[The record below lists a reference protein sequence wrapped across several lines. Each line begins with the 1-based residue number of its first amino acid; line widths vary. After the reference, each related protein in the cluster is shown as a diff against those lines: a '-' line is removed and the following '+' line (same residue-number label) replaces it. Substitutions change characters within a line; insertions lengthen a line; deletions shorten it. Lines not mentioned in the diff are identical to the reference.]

1 MKQIEN
7 YNHKLT
13 EKKWQK
19 FWADNSTFY
28 FNPSANGEK
37 FYMLPMF
44 LYPSGEMHLGHL
56 RNFSISDVIVRF
68 KRLQGYNV
76 LHPTG
81 ADAFGL
87 PAENAAIKKGIHP
100 SEWTYKNL
108 DKIMKS
114 MLACG
119 LSFDT
124 SRIFA
129 TCDPEYYG
137 FQQKIFIDLYKHGL
151 AFQKES
157 YVNWDPVDQT
167 VLANEQV
174 INGRGWR
181 SDAPVEKKKLKQW
194 FLKITKYADELL
206 DCIKNGDLKGWPE
219 KVRLMQE
226 NWIGK
231 SEGATVRFNIVK
243 SNEIENFLSTT
254 LCKNGVS
261 EANTT
266 PAPICKG
273 GAHEVSGGL
282 TASLHKNGTY
292 EATEDLTKR
301 YTPYNKDLVKKAQEL
316 RKNQTPL
323 EKKFWYDVLSNK
335 NFKNL
340 KWTRQK
346 PIDNYIVDFFCN
358 ELMLAIELD
367 GDSHSNQVKYDLER
381 TKKLN
386 ELGIE
391 VIRYTNKDVYN
402 NLEGLYLDLEERV
415 DKRLKEL
422 KNMSTPLPTSSV
434 SPLTKGSDG
443 DVDFVGSSI
452 IKGDNGSIDFASS
465 SITKEGEWCQ
475 IFNFIEVYTTR
486 PDTLYGAS
494 FVGISPNHPLAE
506 ELAKNNKEIADFIE
520 ECKKAPVDEE
530 SLETMEKK
538 GTPTGIFVEHPFDKN
553 WKLPVWI
560 ANFILMDYGTGA
572 IFACPAHDQRDY
584 EFAKKYDLPIK
595 PVVAPKNEFEDIK
608 KNNFQFSSS
617 LCSAGTSLND
627 KLPIASKLASVQHCA
642 SIFNFQ
648 LPYTDEGIAINSDFL
663 NGLPTKEAKQK
674 AIEKIEELGIGERKI
689 NYRLRDW
696 GVSRQRYWGCPI
708 PMVYC
713 EDCGVVP
720 EKEENLPIKLPEDV
734 VFDGKGNPLANH
746 PTWKYT
752 TCPHCGKPAI
762 RETDTMDTFV
772 DSSWYFARFVDLDK
786 KNPVN
791 RELCNKILPIDQ
803 YVGGIEHATMHLIYS
818 RFFTKVMADM
828 GYFDKSIRE
837 PAKRLF
843 NQGMVCHK
851 AYRNGKKEWC
861 YPWNVKEENGKY
873 FDINT
878 GEELSCEG
886 IIKMSKSKCNVVD
899 INTIIEDY
907 GADAARLFVLSD
919 TPADKDFEWTTE
931 GIEGSWKYI
940 NRIWKLG
947 AGFAEENDIGRL
959 KNIKITKVNDLLKE
973 NHRAIKAVSSFL
985 DSLEF
990 NKAIA
995 RIRELSNT
1003 IEKAEIKDEED
1014 LAIKYL
1020 AIKNLIKL
1028 LSPFT
1033 PHLCEELNE
1042 LLGGDRALDK
1052 SNWPAFDEAL
1062 TVDNEI
1068 TIAIQVNG
1076 KLRGEIVVKKDLTKE
1091 EIEEL
1096 AKNQENVK
1104 KHLEGKDI
1112 KKIIVVPNRL
1122 VNFVI

>member
-1 MKQIEN
+1 MVQVEN

-19 FWADNSTFY
+19 FWADNNTFH
-28 FNPSANGEK
+28 FDPNNKREK

-44 LYPSGEMHLGHL
+44 LYPSGEMHVGHL
-56 RNFSISDVIVRF
+56 RNFSISDVIARF

-87 PAENAAIKKGIHP
+87 PAENAAIKRGIHP

-114 MLACG
+114 MLSCG
-119 LSFDT
+119 LSFDI
-124 SRIFA
+124 SRVFA

-137 FQQKIFIDLYKHGL
+137 FQQKLFIDLYKHGL
-151 AFQKES
+151 AYQKES

-174 INGRGWR
+174 IDGRGWR
-181 SDAPVEKKKLKQW
+181 SDALVEKKKLKQW
-194 FLKITKYADELL
+194 FFKITKYADKLL
-206 DCIKNGDLKGWPE
+206 DGIKNGDLKGWPE

-231 SEGATVRFNIVK
+231 SEGATVRF
-243 SNEIENFLSTT
+243 
-254 LCKNGVS
+254 G
-261 EANTT
+261 
-266 PAPICKG
+266 ICK
-273 GAHEVSGGL
+273 
-282 TASLHKNGTY
+282 
-292 EATEDLTKR
+292 D
-301 YTPYNKDLVKKAQEL
+301 KANNSSAKL
-316 RKNQTPL
+316 
-323 EKKFWYDVLSNK
+323 
-335 NFKNL
+335 
-340 KWTRQK
+340 
-346 PIDNYIVDFFCN
+346 CN
-358 ELMLAIELD
+358 ESAKAFD
-367 GDSHSNQVKYDLER
+367 
-381 TKKLN
+381 
-386 ELGIE
+386 
-391 VIRYTNKDVYN
+391 
-402 NLEGLYLDLEERV
+402 
-415 DKRLKEL
+415 
-422 KNMSTPLPTSSV
+422 
-434 SPLTKGSDG
+434 
-443 DVDFVGSSI
+443 
-452 IKGDNGSIDFASS
+452 
-465 SITKEGEWCQ
+465 
-475 IFNFIEVYTTR
+475 FIEVYTTR
-486 PDTLYGAS
+486 PDTLFGAS

-538 GTPTGIFVEHPFDKN
+538 GIPTGIFVEHPFDKN

-584 EFAKKYDLPIK
+584 DFATKYNLPIK
-595 PVVAPKNEFEDIK
+595 PVVAPESEITQNSPSHQGESGDESQNNE
-608 KNNFQFSSS
+608 NNFQLS
-617 LCSAGTSLND
+617 T
-627 KLPIASKLASVQHCA
+627 
-642 SIFNFQ
+642 FNFQ
-648 LPYTDEGIAINSDFL
+648 LPFTDEGIAINSDFL

-708 PMVYC
+708 PMIYC
-713 EDCGVVP
+713 EHCGVVP
-720 EKEENLPIKLPEDV
+720 EKEENLPVKLPEDV

-746 PTWKYT
+746 PTWKHT
-752 TCPHCGKPAI
+752 TCPCCGRPAI

-772 DSSWYFARFVDLDK
+772 DSSWYFMRFVDLDK

-791 RELCNKILPIDQ
+791 TELCNKLLPINQ

-828 GYFDKSIRE
+828 GYIDKSIKE

-851 AYRNGKKEWC
+851 AYKNCKKEWC

-873 FDINT
+873 YDINT
-878 GEELSCEG
+878 GEELNCQG

-899 INTIIEDY
+899 INTVIEDY
-907 GADAARLFVLSD
+907 GADSARLFVLSD

-931 GIEGSWKYI
+931 GIEGTWKYI
-940 NRIWKLG
+940 NRVWKIG
-947 AGFAEENDIGRL
+947 ATFALEQDLDRI
-959 KNIKITKVNDLLKE
+959 KNIKINKKNELLIE
-973 NHRAIKAVSSFL
+973 NHKAIKDITSYFNNM
-985 DSLEF
+985 EF

-995 RIRELSNT
+995 RLREFSNF
-1003 IEKAEIKDEED
+1003 IEKAKINDDED

-1020 AIKNLIKL
+1020 AISNLIKML
-1028 LSPFT
+1028 APFA
-1033 PHLCEELNE
+1033 PHVCEELNKMLKHNE
-1042 LLGGDRALDK
+1042 TLDIAE
-1052 SNWPAFDEAL
+1052 WPKFDEKL
-1062 TVDNEI
+1062 TVDSEI

-1076 KLRGEIVVKKDLTKE
+1076 KLRGDIKAKKDEDKKI
-1091 EIEEL
+1091 IEEL

-1104 KHLEGKDI
+1104 KYLEGKEI
-1112 KKIIVVPNRL
+1112 KKVIIVPNRL
-1122 VNFVI
+1122 INFVI

>member
-1 MKQIEN
+1 MVQVEN

-19 FWADNSTFY
+19 FWADNNTFH
-28 FNPSANGEK
+28 FDPNNKREK

-44 LYPSGEMHLGHL
+44 LYPSGEMHVGHL
-56 RNFSISDVIVRF
+56 RNFSISDVIARF

-87 PAENAAIKKGIHP
+87 PAENAAIKRGIHP

-114 MLACG
+114 MLSCG
-119 LSFDT
+119 LSFDI
-124 SRIFA
+124 SRVFA

-137 FQQKIFIDLYKHGL
+137 FQQKLFIDLYKHGL
-151 AFQKES
+151 AYQKES

-174 INGRGWR
+174 IDGRGWR
-181 SDAPVEKKKLKQW
+181 SDAIVEKKKLKQW
-194 FLKITKYADELL
+194 FFKITKYADKLL
-206 DCIKNGDLKGWPE
+206 DGIKNGDLKGWPE

-231 SEGATVRFNIVK
+231 SEGATVRF
-243 SNEIENFLSTT
+243 S
-254 LCKNGVS
+254 
-261 EANTT
+261 
-266 PAPICKG
+266 ICK
-273 GAHEVSGGL
+273 
-282 TASLHKNGTY
+282 
-292 EATEDLTKR
+292 
-301 YTPYNKDLVKKAQEL
+301 
-316 RKNQTPL
+316 
-323 EKKFWYDVLSNK
+323 
-335 NFKNL
+335 
-340 KWTRQK
+340 
-346 PIDNYIVDFFCN
+346 DNTHSAILCN
-358 ELMLAIELD
+358 ESAKAFD
-367 GDSHSNQVKYDLER
+367 
-381 TKKLN
+381 
-386 ELGIE
+386 
-391 VIRYTNKDVYN
+391 
-402 NLEGLYLDLEERV
+402 
-415 DKRLKEL
+415 
-422 KNMSTPLPTSSV
+422 
-434 SPLTKGSDG
+434 
-443 DVDFVGSSI
+443 
-452 IKGDNGSIDFASS
+452 
-465 SITKEGEWCQ
+465 
-475 IFNFIEVYTTR
+475 FIEVYTTR
-486 PDTLYGAS
+486 PDTLFGAS
-494 FVGISPNHPLAE
+494 FIGISANHPLAE

-538 GTPTGIFVEHPFDKN
+538 GIPTGIFVEHPFDKN

-584 EFAKKYDLPIK
+584 DFATKYNLPIK
-595 PVVAPKNEFEDIK
+595 PVVAPESEIAQNSPSYLTEEQKIQNPPSPQGGRGHESQNNG
-608 KNNFQFSSS
+608 NNFQFS
-617 LCSAGTSLND
+617 T
-627 KLPIASKLASVQHCA
+627 
-642 SIFNFQ
+642 FNFQ
-648 LPYTDEGIAINSDFL
+648 LPFTEEGIAINSDFL

-674 AIEKIEELGIGERKI
+674 AIEKIKELGIGERKI

-708 PMVYC
+708 PMIYC
-713 EDCGVVP
+713 EHCGVVP
-720 EKEENLPIKLPEDV
+720 EKEENLPVKLPEDV

-746 PTWKYT
+746 PTWKHT
-752 TCPHCGKPAI
+752 TCPCCGRPAI

-772 DSSWYFARFVDLDK
+772 DSSWYFMRFVDLDK

-791 RELCNKILPIDQ
+791 TELCNKMLPIDQ

-828 GYFDKSIRE
+828 GYIDKSIKE

-851 AYRNGKKEWC
+851 AYKNCKKEWC

-873 FDINT
+873 YDINT
-878 GEELSCEG
+878 GEELNCQG

-899 INTIIEDY
+899 INTVIEDY

-931 GIEGSWKYI
+931 GIEGTWKYI
-940 NRIWKLG
+940 NRVWKIG
-947 AGFAEENDIGRL
+947 ATFALEQDLDKI
-959 KNIKITKVNDLLKE
+959 KNIKINKKNELLIE
-973 NHRAIKAVSSFL
+973 NHKAVKDITSYFNNM
-985 DSLEF
+985 EF

-995 RIRELSNT
+995 RLREFSNF
-1003 IEKAEIKDEED
+1003 IEKAKINDDED

-1020 AIKNLIKL
+1020 AISNLIKML
-1028 LSPFT
+1028 APFA
-1033 PHLCEELNE
+1033 PHVCEELNKILKHNE
-1042 LLGGDRALDK
+1042 TLDIAE
-1052 SNWPAFDEAL
+1052 WPKFDEKL
-1062 TVDNEI
+1062 TVDSEI

-1076 KLRGEIVVKKDLTKE
+1076 KLRGDIKAKKDEDKK
-1091 EIEEL
+1091 IVEEL

-1104 KHLEGKDI
+1104 KYLEGKEI
-1112 KKIIVVPNRL
+1112 KKVIIVPNRL
-1122 VNFVI
+1122 INFVI

>member
-1 MKQIEN
+1 MVQVEN

-19 FWADNSTFY
+19 FWADNNTFH
-28 FNPSANGEK
+28 FDPNNKREK

-44 LYPSGEMHLGHL
+44 LYPSGEMHVGHL
-56 RNFSISDVIVRF
+56 RNFSISDVIARF

-87 PAENAAIKKGIHP
+87 PAENAAIKRGIHP

-114 MLACG
+114 MLSCG
-119 LSFDT
+119 LSFDI
-124 SRIFA
+124 SRVFA

-137 FQQKIFIDLYKHGL
+137 FQQKLFIDLYKHGL
-151 AFQKES
+151 AYQKES

-174 INGRGWR
+174 IDGRGWR
-181 SDAPVEKKKLKQW
+181 SDAIVEKKKLKQW
-194 FLKITKYADELL
+194 FFKITKYADKLL
-206 DCIKNGDLKGWPE
+206 DGIKNGDLKGWPE

-231 SEGATVRFNIVK
+231 SEGATVRF
-243 SNEIENFLSTT
+243 S
-254 LCKNGVS
+254 
-261 EANTT
+261 
-266 PAPICKG
+266 ICK
-273 GAHEVSGGL
+273 
-282 TASLHKNGTY
+282 
-292 EATEDLTKR
+292 
-301 YTPYNKDLVKKAQEL
+301 
-316 RKNQTPL
+316 
-323 EKKFWYDVLSNK
+323 
-335 NFKNL
+335 
-340 KWTRQK
+340 
-346 PIDNYIVDFFCN
+346 DNAPSAILCN
-358 ELMLAIELD
+358 ESAKAFD
-367 GDSHSNQVKYDLER
+367 
-381 TKKLN
+381 
-386 ELGIE
+386 
-391 VIRYTNKDVYN
+391 
-402 NLEGLYLDLEERV
+402 
-415 DKRLKEL
+415 
-422 KNMSTPLPTSSV
+422 
-434 SPLTKGSDG
+434 
-443 DVDFVGSSI
+443 
-452 IKGDNGSIDFASS
+452 
-465 SITKEGEWCQ
+465 
-475 IFNFIEVYTTR
+475 FIEVYTTR
-486 PDTLYGAS
+486 PDTLFGAS
-494 FVGISPNHPLAE
+494 FIGISANHPLAE

-538 GTPTGIFVEHPFDKN
+538 GIPTGIFVEHPFDKN

-584 EFAKKYDLPIK
+584 DFATKYNLPIK
-595 PVVAPKNEFEDIK
+595 PVVAPESEIAQNSPSYLTEEQKIQNPPSPQGGRGHESQNNG
-608 KNNFQFSSS
+608 NNFQFS
-617 LCSAGTSLND
+617 T
-627 KLPIASKLASVQHCA
+627 
-642 SIFNFQ
+642 FNFQ
-648 LPYTDEGIAINSDFL
+648 LPFTEEGIAINSDFL

-674 AIEKIEELGIGERKI
+674 AIEKIKELGIGERKI

-708 PMVYC
+708 PMIYC
-713 EDCGVVP
+713 EHCGVVP
-720 EKEENLPIKLPEDV
+720 EKEENLPVKLPEDV

-746 PTWKYT
+746 PTWKHT
-752 TCPHCGKPAI
+752 TCPCCGRPAI

-772 DSSWYFARFVDLDK
+772 DSSWYFMRFVDLDK

-791 RELCNKILPIDQ
+791 TELCNKMLPIDQ

-828 GYFDKSIRE
+828 GYIDKSIKE

-851 AYRNGKKEWC
+851 AYKNCKKEWC

-873 FDINT
+873 YDINT
-878 GEELSCEG
+878 GEELNCQG

-899 INTIIEDY
+899 INTVIEDY

-931 GIEGSWKYI
+931 GIEGTWKYI
-940 NRIWKLG
+940 NRVWKIG
-947 AGFAEENDIGRL
+947 ATFALEQDLDKI
-959 KNIKITKVNDLLKE
+959 KNIKINKKNELLIE
-973 NHRAIKAVSSFL
+973 NHKAVKDITSYFNNM
-985 DSLEF
+985 EF

-995 RIRELSNT
+995 RLREFSNF
-1003 IEKAEIKDEED
+1003 IEKAKINDDED

-1020 AIKNLIKL
+1020 AISNLIKML
-1028 LSPFT
+1028 APFA
-1033 PHLCEELNE
+1033 PHVCEELNKILKHNE
-1042 LLGGDRALDK
+1042 TLDIAE
-1052 SNWPAFDEAL
+1052 WPKFDEKL
-1062 TVDNEI
+1062 TVDSEI

-1076 KLRGEIVVKKDLTKE
+1076 KLRGDIKAKKDEDKK
-1091 EIEEL
+1091 IVEEL

-1104 KHLEGKDI
+1104 KYLEGKEI
-1112 KKIIVVPNRL
+1112 KKVIIVPNRL
-1122 VNFVI
+1122 INFVI

>member
-1 MKQIEN
+1 MAQVEN
-7 YNHKLT
+7 YNHKLV

-19 FWADNSTFY
+19 FWDKNNTFY
-28 FNPSANGEK
+28 FDPNDKKEK

-56 RNFSISDVIVRF
+56 RNFSISDVIARF

-87 PAENAAIKKGIHP
+87 PAENAAIKRNIHP

-108 DKIMKS
+108 EKIMNS
-114 MLACG
+114 MYACG
-119 LSFDT
+119 LSFDK
-124 SRIFA
+124 SRVFA

-174 INGRGWR
+174 IDGRGWR
-181 SDAPVEKKKLKQW
+181 SDAIVEKKKLKQW
-194 FLKITKYADELL
+194 FLKITDYADKLL
-206 DCIKNGDLKGWPE
+206 ESIKNGDLAGWPE

-231 SEGATVRFNIVK
+231 SQGATLRFYIDKNNTLPASIYNDE
-243 SNEIENFLSTT
+243 SCENNSLHAS
-254 LCKNGVS
+254 L
-261 EANTT
+261 
-266 PAPICKG
+266 CKG
-273 GAHEVSGGL
+273 GSCGNNSLPASLCKGGSCEATGGL
-282 TASLHKNGTY
+282 SLKKY
-292 EATEDLTKR
+292 I
-301 YTPYNKDLVKKAQEL
+301 PYNKDLVEKAKEL

-323 EKKFWYDVLSNK
+323 EKKFWYDVLYNK
-335 NFKNL
+335 SFKNL

-346 PIDNYIVDFFCN
+346 PIDNYIVDFFCD

-367 GDSHSNQVKYDLER
+367 GDTHSNQVKYDIER
-381 TKKLN
+381 TKNLN
-386 ELGIE
+386 KLGIE
-391 VIRYTNKDVYN
+391 VIRYNNKDIYN
-402 NLEGLYLDLEERV
+402 NIEGVYLDLEEKV
-415 DKRLKEL
+415 NKRKIDL
-422 KNMSTPLPTSSV
+422 NSQPPADFVST
-434 SPLTKGSDG
+434 PLTKGG
-443 DVDFVGSSI
+443 KGVADFVNTTPTKGGKGVADFVNTTPTKGGKSVADFVNTTPTN
-452 IKGDNGSIDFASS
+452 GDNSGLD
-465 SITKEGEWCQ
+465 
-475 IFNFIEVYTTR
+475 FIEVYTTR

-494 FVGISPNHPLAE
+494 FIGISANHPLAE
-506 ELAKNNKEIADFIE
+506 KLAKTNKDIAKFIE
-520 ECKKAPVDEE
+520 ECKTTPIDEE

-538 GTPTGIFVEHPFDKN
+538 GIDTGIFVEHPFDKN

-584 EFAKKYDLPIK
+584 EFAKKYNLPIK
-595 PVVAPKNEFEDIK
+595 VVVSPDGKDFELNNEAYEE
-608 KNNFQFSSS
+608 
-617 LCSAGTSLND
+617 
-627 KLPIASKLASVQHCA
+627 
-642 SIFNFQ
+642 
-648 LPYTDEGIAINSDFL
+648 EGIAINSNFL
-663 NGLPTKEAKQK
+663 NGLTTKEAKQK
-674 AIEKIEELGIGERKI
+674 AIEKIEEMGIGKAKT

-752 TCPHCGKPAI
+752 TCPKCGKPAI

-772 DSSWYFARFVDLDK
+772 DSSWYFMRFVDLDK
-786 KNPVN
+786 NNPIN
-791 RELCNKILPIDQ
+791 KDLCNKILPIDQ
-803 YVGGIEHATMHLIYS
+803 YVGGIEHATMHLMYS
-818 RFFTKVMADM
+818 RFFTKALADM
-828 GYFDKSIRE
+828 GYFDKSIKE
-837 PAKRLF
+837 PTKKLF

-851 AYRNGKKEWC
+851 AYRNKKKEWC

-878 GEELSCEG
+878 GEELTCEG
-886 IIKMSKSKCNVVD
+886 VIKMSKSKCNVVD

-907 GADAARLFVLSD
+907 GADSARLFVLSD

-931 GIEGSWKYI
+931 GIEGAWKYI
-940 NRIWKLG
+940 NRVWKLG
-947 AGFAEENDIGRL
+947 ATFAEENDLDKL
-959 KNIKITKVNDLLKE
+959 KNIKVNKTNALLIE
-973 NHRAIKAVSSFL
+973 NHKAVKAVSSFL
-985 DSLEF
+985 ENLEF

-995 RIRELSNT
+995 RLREFSNA
-1003 IEKAEIKDEED
+1003 IEKFTPQDDED
-1014 LAIKYL
+1014 KVIKYQC
-1020 AIKNLIKL
+1020 IVNLVKM

-1033 PHLCEELNE
+1033 PHLCEELNS
-1042 LLGGDRALDK
+1042 LLKQTPTLDIA
-1052 SNWPAFDEAL
+1052 SWPTYDEKL
-1062 TVDNEI
+1062 TIDTEI

-1076 KLRGEIVVKKDLTKE
+1076 KLRGDIKVEKDLDRAKV
-1091 EIEEL
+1091 EEL

-1104 KHLEGKDI
+1104 KHLEGKEI
-1112 KKIIVVPNRL
+1112 KKVIVVPNKL
-1122 VNFVI
+1122 VNFVVA